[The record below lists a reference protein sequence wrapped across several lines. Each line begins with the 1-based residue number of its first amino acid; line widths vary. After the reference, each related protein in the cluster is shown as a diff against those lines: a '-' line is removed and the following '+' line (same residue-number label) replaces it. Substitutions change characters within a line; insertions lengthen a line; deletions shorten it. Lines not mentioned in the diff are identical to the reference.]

1 MLVKIL
7 IGVVAVIG
15 LLLIAALFV
24 RKQYTI
30 AREVVINQP
39 PSEVFAY
46 LKHLKNQEHYSKW
59 VRTDPQMKKE
69 YRGTDGTVGFV
80 YAWDGN
86 DKAGQGEQEIKKII
100 EGERLEVEVRFVRPF
115 AGVAHTPFTTEAL
128 TPHQTKVTWG
138 MTGANPY
145 PFNLMH
151 LAMDQLLGKD
161 LEISLATLKTVL
173 ENPPLTSKLNR

>member
-59 VRTDPQMKKE
+59 VQTDPHMKKE

-86 DKAGQGEQEIKKII
+86 DKAGQGEQEIKKIV
-100 EGERLEVEVRFVRPF
+100 EGQRLELEIRFIRPF
-115 AGVAHTPFTTEAL
+115 AGVAQTPFTTEAI
-128 TPHQTKVTWG
+128 TPNQTKVTWG

-161 LEISLATLKTVL
+161 LEISLATLKQVL
-173 ENPPLTSKLNR
+173 EKPQLTSKLNR